1 MRYLIIA
8 LFSVMMLT
16 TACRNKD
23 LIRPGDPV
31 DVAYDKAMALFEA
44 EKYDD
49 AANGFDLVSRMG
61 RGSNYSRDAQYYL
74 GESYYKSNQYIL
86 AASEYERFMT
96 YYPQDP
102 RREGV
107 EFKLAMCYYEQSPRY
122 RLDQANTYKA
132 IELFQLFNNKY
143 PDSEFVIESA
153 EHIDELRNK
162 LAHKIMKS
170 GDFYLRIEE
179 YKAATI
185 YFDQVIDQ
193 YPESDYAEEALIKQI
208 STYITYAD
216 KSVPEKQRERYGEAI
231 SNYDKFLQLFP
242 QSVLRPDAEQL
253 NAEAERKIA
262 GLSSISESDSTPS
275 QD

>member
-31 DVAYDKAMALFEA
+31 DVAYDKSMALFEA

-86 AASEYERFMT
+86 AASEYERFMS

-122 RLDQANTYKA
+122 RLDQSNTLKA

-153 EHIDELRNK
+153 DHINELRNK
-162 LAHKIMKS
+162 LAHKILRS
-170 GDFYLRIEE
+170 AEFYLRIEE

-193 YPESDYAEEALIKQI
+193 YPESDFAEEALIKQI
-208 STYITYAD
+208 STYIEYAD
-216 KSVPEKQRERYGEAI
+216 KSVPEKQRERYNEAI
-231 SNYDKFLQLFP
+231 SNYDKFIQLFP
-242 QSVLRPDAEQL
+242 QSELR
-253 NAEAERKIA
+253 AEAEELNADAEKKIA
-262 GLSSISESDSTPS
+262 GLSALSDSGSTPS

>member
-1 MRYLIIA
+1 
-8 LFSVMMLT
+8 MMLT

-31 DVAYDKAMALFEA
+31 DVAYDKSMALFEA
-44 EKYDD
+44 GKYDD

-74 GESYYKSNQYIL
+74 GESYYKSNQFIL
-86 AASEYERFMT
+86 AASEYERFMS

-122 RLDQANTYKA
+122 RLDQANTRKA

-162 LAHKIMKS
+162 LAQKIFKS
-170 GDFYLRIEE
+170 GEFYLRNEH
-179 YKAATI
+179 YNAATI

-193 YPESDYAEEALIKQI
+193 YPESDFAEEALIKQI

-216 KSVPEKQRERYGEAI
+216 KSVPEKQLERYNEAI
-231 SNYDKFLQLFP
+231 ANYDKFLQLFP
-242 QSVLRPDAEQL
+242 QSDLR
-253 NAEAERKIA
+253 AEAELLNADAEKKIA
-262 GLSSISESDSTPS
+262 GLSTISDSGSTPS